1 MNEERGTAV
10 SHEALSE
17 LSITAAQIAELG
29 QFLQE
34 LPHPV
39 RIHFWGFA
47 DASREEKEALLL
59 CRALA
64 ETYEKIEL
72 RTFARKASYRYYPV
86 LGFMGLDGK
95 QKIDYGIRIVGLPNG
110 YQLTS
115 LIAAI
120 QATSFRG
127 VTLEPLTRIRLQKL
141 ETDVTLELI
150 TADSDEFGG
159 VVAKTIFGLA
169 TAHQRVRAFL
179 IMANMFP
186 EAAYQNSVYT
196 LPHLV
201 INGRIH
207 LSGVSDEETIL
218 KHIALAVKQS
228 RQTGS

>member
-1 MNEERGTAV
+1 MNEERETAV
-10 SHEALSE
+10 SHESLSE
-17 LSITAAQIAELG
+17 LTVTAAQVAELG
-29 QFLQE
+29 KFLQE

-39 RIHFWGFA
+39 RIHYWGFA
-47 DASREEKEALLL
+47 DASAEENEALRL

-64 ETYEKIEL
+64 DNFTKIEL

-95 QKIDYGIRIVGLPNG
+95 QIFDYGIRIIGLPNG

-120 QATSFRG
+120 QAASFRG
-127 VTLEPLTRIRLQKL
+127 MTLEPLTRIRLQKL
-141 ETDVTLELI
+141 ASGVKLELI
-150 TADSDEFGG
+150 TADSDEYGG

-169 TAHQRVRAFL
+169 TAHEKVRAFL

-186 EAAYQNSVYT
+186 EAAYQNSAYT

-201 INGRIH
+201 INGRVH

-218 KHIALAVKQS
+218 RHIGLAVK
-228 RQTGS
+228 